1 MNPERRT
8 AMACLALFAG
18 IAMSPT
24 QAAEK
29 HAMTYTKTHVQT
41 ASKSTFEVGD
51 VPNHNIVLEVSR
63 HVSKFSDPRFSP
75 TEEWVHSLTDE
86 VDGSGTHRGQFIQHH
101 EGGDRTYGTFE
112 GRHSTVT
119 KPDGSWAV
127 NWEGTYKYLGGS
139 GRHRDIR
146 GAGTYSGRSTPAE
159 PFFEQGKE
167 TVEY

>member
-1 MNPERRT
+1 MKFERHAAVACFALLAGM
-8 AMACLALFAG
+8 AMPL
-18 IAMSPT
+18 SR
-24 QAAEK
+24 AAEK
-29 HAMTYTKTHVQT
+29 HTMTYTKTHVQT

-51 VPNHNIVLEVSR
+51 VPNHNIVLEVAR
-63 HVSKFSDPRFSP
+63 HVSKFSDASFAP

-86 VDGSGTHRGQFIQHH
+86 TDGTGTHRGHFYQQHP
-101 EGGDRTYGTFE
+101 GGERTYGTFE

-139 GRHRDIR
+139 GRYRDIR